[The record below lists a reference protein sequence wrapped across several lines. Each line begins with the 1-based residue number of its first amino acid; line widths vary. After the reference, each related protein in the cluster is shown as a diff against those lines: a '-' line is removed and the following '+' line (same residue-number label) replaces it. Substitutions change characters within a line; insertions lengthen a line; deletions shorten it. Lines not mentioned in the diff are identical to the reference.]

1 MRPRARP
8 SMACRSPGAPAPNPG
23 RAGTTRL
30 TAPTAVTGLPRCH
43 RTWCRR
49 QRNGR
54 WRPRPAEC
62 RPERHQGALGP
73 PVSPRLGA
81 SRNHRL
87 SGPCALY
94 RSPGPRPPATGPGR
108 RPATRLPRPAL
119 PPSPTR
125 NSRDPATTPR
135 RRATRQRRTT
145 GRRRPPIG
153 RCRRRTGQPCRTRTD
168 PRPRL
173 DPRSRFDPRPRR
185 TRPRL
190 RRTGPRRHLTA
201 RRLRW
206 TGLRL
211 PRVGPHLHQAGRRL
225 RRTGPRPCRVRT
237 TGRRVPRRLAGPRP
251 RRPSQSVRRVGWD
264 HRTPPAPP
272 RQAPRSGR
280 SLGRPHP
287 PAYRVA
293 RSALSRR
300 PTPTPHRWRIRLRR
314 PPQAR
319 VPTPA
324 RRPPTRTFQGRS
336 ALTRQRTLRWQWKQ
350 CAQYRSST
358 PAAK

>member
-1 MRPRARP
+1 
-8 SMACRSPGAPAPNPG
+8 MACRSPAAPASNPD
-23 RAGTTRL
+23 RAGTTGL
-30 TAPTAVTGLPRCH
+30 TAPTAVTGRPRRH
-43 RTWCRR
+43 QTRHLR
-49 QRNGR
+49 QENGR
-54 WRPRPAEC
+54 SRLRPAGR
-62 RPERHQGALGP
+62 RPERYRQGALGP
-73 PVSPRLGA
+73 PVPPRLGA
-81 SRNHRL
+81 SRNHRP
-87 SGPCALY
+87 SGPCVVLF
-94 RSPGPRPPATGPGR
+94 RSPGPRPPETGPGR

-119 PPSPTR
+119 PPSPVR
-125 NSRDPATTPR
+125 SSRDPATTPR

-153 RCRRRTGQPCRTRTD
+153 RCRRRTGEPCRTRTG

-185 TRPRL
+185 TQSRL
-190 RRTGPRRHLTA
+190 RRTGPRLHLTA

-211 PRVGPHLHQAGRRL
+211 PRVGPHHRQAGRRL
-225 RRTGPRPCRVRT
+225 RRTGPRPCRACT
-237 TGRRVPRRLAGPRP
+237 TGRRVPRRPAKPRP
-251 RRPSQSVRRVGWD
+251 RRPSRSVRRVGWGP
-264 HRTPPAPP
+264 RTPPAPP
-272 RQAPRSGR
+272 RQAHRSGR
-280 SLGRPHP
+280 SLERPQP
-287 PAYRVA
+287 TAYRVA
-293 RSALSRR
+293 RPAQSRM
-300 PTPTPHRWRIRLRR
+300 PTPTPHRWRIRVRR

-358 PAAK
+358 PAAT